1 MTAPGRRGVSALGWL
16 LLGGL
21 AVLPLIVIGVQALAT
36 RWFFPDLVPQEW
48 TFASVRGLAS
58 GGATRSAVFESLVVS
73 LTAALASVLLAI
85 PAARSL
91 ALGRLRH
98 ARLVGLG
105 FLLPTV
111 IPPVALAMGLNV
123 VLLKADLAGTRAAV
137 IFAHLV
143 ATLPYAVLVLTAA
156 LTRYDVAYERQAAVL
171 GAGAGRILGRVFL
184 PLALPAIMVCAALAF
199 TVSWSQYL
207 LTLLPGGGRVITLP
221 VLLLVA
227 SDGGNPTA
235 AAALALATAIPP
247 AIAILLVVRRLDAL
261 GAPARPLR

>member
-1 MTAPGRRGVSALGWL
+1 MTALGRRAGSALGWIV
-16 LLGGL
+16 LGGL
-21 AVLPLIVIGVQALAT
+21 AVLPLVVIGIQAVAT
-36 RWFFPDLVPQEW
+36 RWFYPDLVPHEW
-48 TFASVRGLAS
+48 TLSAVRGLTS
-58 GGATRSAVFESLVVS
+58 QDTIRSAAVESLVVS
-73 LTAALASVLLAI
+73 LTATLASVLLAI

-98 ARLVGLG
+98 ARVVGLG

-123 VLLKADLAGTRAAV
+123 ALLKADLAGTRAAV

-156 LTRYDVAYERQAAVL
+156 LARYDVAYERQAAVL
-171 GAGAGRILGRVFL
+171 GAGVGRILGRVFL

-221 VLLLVA
+221 VLLLAA

-235 AAALALATAIPP
+235 AAALALAAAVPP

-261 GAPARPLR
+261 GAPERSFR